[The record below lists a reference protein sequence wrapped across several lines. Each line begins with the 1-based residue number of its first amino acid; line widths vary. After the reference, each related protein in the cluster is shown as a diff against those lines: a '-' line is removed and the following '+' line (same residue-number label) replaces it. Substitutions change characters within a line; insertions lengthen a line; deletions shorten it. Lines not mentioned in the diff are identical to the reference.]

1 MNHSPASSVTWQVC
15 RRREE
20 GTVEGYTFQQYST
33 TSSTNTLGME
43 GVYCIETTV
52 IYSI

>member
-1 MNHSPASSVTWQVC
+1 MECRVEKHNSPASSVMWQAC

-33 TSSTNTLGME
+33 DSNTNTL
-43 GVYCIETTV
+43 
-52 IYSI
+52 